1 MEEYRRKF
9 KWALAF
15 TISLL
20 VILVILLL
28 HIIIEAM
35 RNKPPEYS
43 ADTIR
48 KIKVCRTYSND
59 FWRNDVDFIDGK
71 YYYKGKE
78 VEIK

>member
-59 FWRNDVDFIDGK
+59 FWRNDIDFIDGK

>member
-48 KIKVCRTYSND
+48 KIQVCRTYSND
-59 FWRNDVDFIDGK
+59 FWRNDIDFIDGK
-71 YYYKGKE
+71 CYYKGKE